1 MCVHCR
7 KMQVHPWKYESKPSG
22 ILKRHLNTCGP
33 YRETRRIGSGAQ
45 LSSMNQFFNPGDASP
60 IIQPITKA
68 LIDQQVLKF
77 VISANLSFNVIEN
90 EYFHE
95 LISWI
100 KVNNRSAQAP
110 SRKVIHVRLSSESKS
125 AKEDLKA
132 VLIANKSKISLAV
145 DCWSS
150 RTNFGFLGTSI
161 MQREC

>member
-1 MCVHCR
+1 
-7 KMQVHPWKYESKPSG
+7 
-22 ILKRHLNTCGP
+22 
-33 YRETRRIGSGAQ
+33 
-45 LSSMNQFFNPGDASP
+45 MNQFFNPGDASP

-110 SRKVIHVRLSSESKS
+110 SRKVIRARLSTESKS
-125 AKEDLKA
+125 AKEDL
-132 VLIANKSKISLAV
+132 
-145 DCWSS
+145 
-150 RTNFGFLGTSI
+150 
-161 MQREC
+161 